1 MSKAEE
7 PDERHH
13 ECPDSHIEFISG
25 TELPKDRNVVRVER
39 QGSILWLIR
48 EGQMTEPL
56 RQEINDILG
65 HVTRHGIQIQRWD
78 GHQPPHPD
86 R

>member
-1 MSKAEE
+1 MPEAEE
-7 PDERHH
+7 PSARR
-13 ECPDSHIEFISG
+13 ECPDSHIEFVPG
-25 TELPKDRNVVRVER
+25 GELPKGSNVVRVER

-65 HVTRHGIQIQRWD
+65 HVTRHGLQAQKWD
-78 GHQPPHPD
+78 EGDPPPHLN
-86 R
+86 